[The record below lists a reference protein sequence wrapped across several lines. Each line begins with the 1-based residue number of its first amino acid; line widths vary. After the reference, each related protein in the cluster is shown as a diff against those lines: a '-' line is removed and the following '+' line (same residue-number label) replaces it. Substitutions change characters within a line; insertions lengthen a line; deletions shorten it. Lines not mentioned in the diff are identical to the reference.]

1 MSRVKKFLAIV
12 SFFCILI
19 VCVLAMMDIEQKVTM
34 ADQKQLTNK
43 IILPSD
49 NVLLGAHKTS
59 QEVVDPTSSGG
70 KYSDSIAQSIIVP
83 SVDDVREHGYPKN
96 ENGETYGPDVKE
108 SDSGPDLILV
118 RYGDGYGYIR
128 QSEMDNDGVES
139 PKEAV
144 DKMNTKEAR
153 KINVYLQDGI
163 TCIGTFVL
171 KGE

>member
-70 KYSDSIAQSIIVP
+70 K
-83 SVDDVREHGYPKN
+83 
-96 ENGETYGPDVKE
+96 
-108 SDSGPDLILV
+108 
-118 RYGDGYGYIR
+118 
-128 QSEMDNDGVES
+128 
-139 PKEAV
+139 
-144 DKMNTKEAR
+144 
-153 KINVYLQDGI
+153 
-163 TCIGTFVL
+163 
-171 KGE
+171 